1 MQKAFHLENMG
12 NKKAP
17 LLRGLFQYI
26 ILSNNYW
33 WNSTRRLATRPSSV
47 ELSAIG

>member
-12 NKKAP
+12 NKKGPDIGAF
-17 LLRGLFQYI
+17 FQYI